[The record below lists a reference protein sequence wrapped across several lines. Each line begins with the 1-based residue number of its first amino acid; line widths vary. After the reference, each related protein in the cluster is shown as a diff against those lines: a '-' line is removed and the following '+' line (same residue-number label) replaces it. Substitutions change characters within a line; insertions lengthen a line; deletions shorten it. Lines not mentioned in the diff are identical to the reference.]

1 MGFLDF
7 FKRKKKNNFNTND
20 NFSSSTLVTNEL
32 HKEIKHYTYDDYK
45 KLQSISVFL
54 NWAQKGYS
62 VGESDKYPSYMKY
75 ELDITNPSQFHME
88 MINNGYLEKPN
99 LDSLFIHFKVPELK
113 QILSEHNL
121 PKTGNKAS
129 LIERIL
135 NNVSEASLKEIQNHF
150 TGYVL
155 SEKGETFLNKN
166 NDFILMHKNSR
177 WGITLGEYIKKKN
190 QLNFDANFY
199 DIAWGIFNERTLEYS
214 STKDWG
220 LVRNNILCMSEIL
233 YKENKPVQ
241 ELSFLLSC
249 LYYDLSGMDNN
260 NMLDDFED
268 IFYIPA
274 TINRIINLKEFYSED
289 LIDNSQFIKLLPFSY
304 FSTDT
309 FKLIISDLLNNNT
322 TNINLNEYKKYIQK
336 PNKNIVEIL

>member
-7 FKRKKKNNFNTND
+7 FKRKKNNNFNTND

-32 HKEIKHYTYDDYK
+32 HKEIKHYTYNDYK

-75 ELDITNPSQFHME
+75 ELDITNPPQFHME

-135 NNVSEASLKEIQNHF
+135 NNVPMSSLKEIQNNF
-150 TGYVL
+150 NGYVL
-155 SEKGETFLNKN
+155 SEKGKEFTNKN
-166 NDFILMHKNSR
+166 YDFIEIHKNSN
-177 WGITLGEYIKKKN
+177 WMISLDEYINKKK
-190 QLNFDANFY
+190 QLKFNASFY
-199 DIAWGIFNERTLEYS
+199 DIAWGIFNDRNIQYVSEQN
-214 STKDWG
+214 WG
-220 LVRNNILCMSEIL
+220 LVRNNIHNMSEL
-233 YKENKPVQ
+233 LFKENKL
-241 ELSFLLSC
+241 EKSLTFLLSV
-249 LYYDLSGMDNN
+249 LYYDLSGMGNN
-260 NMLDDFED
+260 NILDEFKYIILAPGIIDRILKLKDFFNNE
-268 IFYIPA
+268 
-274 TINRIINLKEFYSED
+274 LV
-289 LIDNSQFIKLLPFSY
+289 NSCPFLNQLPFSY
-304 FSTDT
+304 FSIDT
-309 FKLIISDLLNNNT
+309 FKILVIDLIENGEI
-322 TNINLNEYKKYIQK
+322 NINDYKRYIQK
-336 PNKNIVEIL
+336 PNKNLVKIYS

>member
-75 ELDITNPSQFHME
+75 ELNITNPSQFHTE
-88 MINNGYLEKPN
+88 MINKGYLEKPN

-135 NNVSEASLKEIQNHF
+135 NNISDTSLKEIQNHF

-155 SEKGETFLNKN
+155 SEKGKNFINKN
-166 NDFILMHKNSR
+166 YDFIKMHKNSK
-177 WGITLGEYIKKKN
+177 WMISLDEYIDKKN
-190 QLNFDANFY
+190 ELKFNASFY
-199 DIAWGIFNERTLEYS
+199 DIAWGIFNDRNIQYVSEQN
-214 STKDWG
+214 WG
-220 LVRNNILCMSEIL
+220 LVRNNILDMSEIL
-233 YKENKPVQ
+233 SQENKHKQ
-241 ELSFLLSC
+241 SLSFLLSV
-249 LYYDLSGMDNN
+249 LYYDLSGLGNGN
-260 NMLDDFED
+260 ILDEFK
-268 IFYIPA
+268 YIDLAPG
-274 TINRIINLKEFYSED
+274 IIDRILKSKDFYSND
-289 LIDNSQFIKLLPFSY
+289 LINNCPFLNQLPFSY
-304 FSTDT
+304 FSIDT
-309 FKLIISDLLNNNT
+309 FKILVADLIENGD
-322 TNINLNEYKKYIQK
+322 INLNNYKKYIQK